1 MSVASLRLILHNTHN
16 NPLYMYNDVKV
27 ITYGEQMVE
36 ANFAVS
42 LSRTYVYDLGGGN
55 IGPATWT
62 CPSA

>member
-1 MSVASLRLILHNTHN
+1 
-16 NPLYMYNDVKV
+16 MYNDVKV
-27 ITYGEQMVE
+27 ITYSEQVVE
-36 ANFAVS
+36 ANSAVS